1 MNNVKMGDKLRITS
15 TDVKVAEVTDPILLM
30 FGMDAAEL
38 QRGDALKKAF
48 NVGDEVTV
56 TSFSEYGEP
65 QFEFDFE
72 GDERV
77 YTIYASEKYDNTHCF
92 EKLA

>member
-1 MNNVKMGDKLRITS
+1 MNNVQMGDTLKVIDTN
-15 TDVKVAEVTDPILLM
+15 VKVAEVTDPILLM

-56 TSFSEYGEP
+56 TSFSEDGEP

-92 EKLA
+92 EKVS